1 MRDLILKFITKQAYK
16 DFLTQIEWENN
27 DELQNYVMLD
37 EIGYTYTETSQ
48 PGDEEP
54 TYIRNEGYYVNVRI
68 LDESFTYSYFEPFIV
83 QLEQPLREWA

>member
-1 MRDLILKFITKQAYK
+1 MRDITLKFDSKQSYK
-16 DFLTQIEWENN
+16 NFLIQIEWENN
-27 DELQNYVMLD
+27 DELQNYIMLD
-37 EIGYTYTETSQ
+37 EIGYTYTETFQ

>member
-1 MRDLILKFITKQAYK
+1 MRDLILKFSTKQAYK
-16 DFLTQIEWENN
+16 DFLTQIGWENN

>member
-1 MRDLILKFITKQAYK
+1 MKDLILKFSNKQAYK
-16 DFLTQIEWENN
+16 DFLTQIGWENN
-27 DELQNYVMLD
+27 DELQNYIMLD

-68 LDESFTYSYFEPFIV
+68 LDESFTYEYFEPFIV

>member
-1 MRDLILKFITKQAYK
+1 MRDLILKFSTKQAYK

>member
-1 MRDLILKFITKQAYK
+1 MRDIILKFRDKSAYK
-16 DFLTQIEWENN
+16 DFLLEIEWDTDEN
-27 DELQNYVMLD
+27 LQNYIMID

-68 LDESFTYSYFEPFIV
+68 LDESFTYEYFEPFIV

>member
-1 MRDLILKFITKQAYK
+1 MKDITLKFKDKNEYK
-16 DFLTQIEWENN
+16 NFLVGISWEENE
-27 DELQNYVMLD
+27 ELRDKFLLD
-37 EIGYTYTETSQ
+37 EIGYTYTEIPSL
-48 PGDEEP
+48 GDEEP

>member
-1 MRDLILKFITKQAYK
+1 MKDITLKFKDKNEYK
-16 DFLTQIEWENN
+16 NFLVGISWEENE
-27 DELQNYVMLD
+27 ELRDKFLLD

-68 LDESFTYSYFEPFIV
+68 LDESFTYEYFEPFIV